1 MQDALVFY
9 DAKAKRRF
17 SSRAW
22 RLEPKLSDQ
31 GRVRYFAVS
40 ETPSGSEAWRAVAA
54 DMARELS
61 PAAPGAR
68 PGPMQG
74 AAFLGLGSGSLPELI
89 ERVEAGLPYGT
100 FEKLAGLLGLPAG
113 ELARALR
120 ISPRTLARRKKAG
133 LLATEES
140 ERVLRLARVAYAALA
155 LFEGD
160 RESAVVWMKRP
171 SRALGGVSP
180 LAMAATGIGG
190 EAVLALVGRLEHG
203 VFG

>member
-9 DAKAKRRF
+9 DARTKRRF
-17 SSRAW
+17 SSRDW
-22 RLEPKLSDQ
+22 RLEPKLSDE

-54 DMARELS
+54 DLARELH
-61 PAAPGAR
+61 PAAPGAG
-68 PGPMQG
+68 PGPLQG
-74 AAFLGLGSGSLPELI
+74 AAFLGLGVHSLPALI
-89 ERVEAGLPYGT
+89 ERVEAGLPYGM
-100 FEKLAGLLGLPAG
+100 FEKLAALLGLPAG
-113 ELARALR
+113 ELARVLR
-120 ISPRTLARRKKAG
+120 IAPRTLARRKKAG
-133 LLATEES
+133 ALAAEES

-155 LFEGD
+155 LFEGERD
-160 RESAVVWMKRP
+160 PAVAWMKRP

-190 EAVLALVGRLEHG
+190 EAALALVGRLEHG